1 MRFSLEPI
9 DEWFSVRLRLIVGP
23 EDSSGAESFDL
34 PHLFASRAKKKEC
47 ERAGFV
53 LGRHRLIVHEHNFLP
68 LRQIIEK
75 LVRSCSGKTSQ
86 EIAEKVGRIG
96 YWEFEEYESK

>member
-9 DEWFSVRLRLIVGP
+9 DEWFSVRLRLIGGP
-23 EDSSGAESFDL
+23 EDSRGDESFDL
-34 PHLFASRAKKKEC
+34 PICSPAALEKEC
-47 ERAGFV
+47 EREGFV
-53 LGRHRLIVHEHNFLP
+53 LGRHRLIVHEYNFLR

-75 LVRSCSGKTSQ
+75 LVRSCSSKTWQ

-96 YWEFEEYESK
+96 YWEFEDYESK